1 MNHKLLNLLTA
12 LMLVLF
18 GAAVAFVI
26 TFTALT
32 ERYQQNLNQLSSSE
46 IVSKSAELEQYID
59 RYFVGE
65 TDKTAMA
72 DAAADAIVTATG
84 DRWSYYISAADYQ
97 SYLEQMNN
105 AYVGIGVTIS
115 QAEEQN
121 GYTILEVTA
130 GSPAEEAGILVDDL
144 LVAVDGTSVTDLDVS
159 AVRDLVRGE
168 EGTVVNLTMVRNGEE
183 LEIPVERRTIE
194 QIVAYGELL
203 DGNIGYVRINNFD
216 KNCADH
222 TIAAI
227 DALIA
232 QGAESLL
239 FDVRNNPGG
248 YKSELVEVLDYLLP
262 EGPLFRMEYYN
273 GETEVDYSDED
284 CIDLP
289 IAVLVNE
296 DSYSAAEFF
305 AAAIQEYDAGEV
317 VGAKTCGKGYFQNT
331 YHLSDGSAVALSSGT
346 YYTPNNVSLADV
358 GITPDVEVAMSEE
371 DYIDL
376 YYDRLDKADDGQLQA
391 AIELLK

>member
-1 MNHKLLNLLTA
+1 MEKKLLKILTA

-18 GAAVAFVI
+18 GAAVAFVV
-26 TFTALT
+26 TYTGLT
-32 ERYQQNLNQLSSSE
+32 KRYSESLEQLRSSE
-46 IVSKSAELEQYID
+46 IVSKSVELEQYID

-72 DAAADAIVTATG
+72 DAAADAMVTATG

-121 GYTILEVTA
+121 GYTILDVTL
-130 GSPAEEAGILVDDL
+130 GGPAEEAGILVDDL
-144 LVAVDGTSVTDLDVS
+144 LVAVDGTSVVELDVA

-168 EGTVVNLTMVRNGEE
+168 EGTTVVLTMVRNGEE
-183 LEIPVERRTIE
+183 LDIPVERRTIE
-194 QIVAYGELL
+194 QTVATGELL
-203 DGNIGYVRINNFD
+203 EGDIGYVRINNFD
-216 KNCADH
+216 RNCADH
-222 TIAAI
+222 TITVI
-227 DALIA
+227 KDLIE
-232 QGAESLL
+232 QGAASLL

-248 YKSELVEVLDYLLP
+248 YKDELVEVLDYLLP
-262 EGPLFRMEYYN
+262 EGPLFRMEFYD
-273 GETEVDYSDED
+273 GETEVDYSDEA

-289 IAVLVNE
+289 MAVLVNE

-305 AAAIQEYDAGEV
+305 AAAIQEYEAGKV
-317 VGAKTCGKGYFQNT
+317 VGARTCGKGYFQNT
-331 YHLSDGSAVALSSGT
+331 YRLSDGSAVALSSGT
-346 YYTPNNVSLADV
+346 YYTPNNVSLANV
-358 GITPDVEVAMSEE
+358 GVTPDVEVPMDETDKIE
-371 DYIDL
+371 L
-376 YYDRLDKADDGQLQA
+376 YYDRLDPADDGQLQA

>member
-1 MNHKLLNLLTA
+1 MEKKLLKILTV

-18 GAAVAFVI
+18 GAAVAFVV
-26 TFTALT
+26 TYTALT
-32 ERYQQNLNQLSSSE
+32 ERYSENLEQIYSSE
-46 IVSKSAELEQYID
+46 IVSKSVELEQYID

-72 DAAADAIVTATG
+72 DAAADAMVAATG

-105 AYVGIGVTIS
+105 AYVGVGVTIS

-130 GSPAEEAGILVDDL
+130 GGPAEEAGILVDDL
-144 LVAVDGTSVTDLDVS
+144 LIAVDGTSVVELDVA

-168 EGTVVNLTMVRNGEE
+168 EGTTVVLTMVRNGEE
-183 LEIPVERRTIE
+183 LDIPVERRTIE
-194 QIVAYGELL
+194 QIVATGELL
-203 DGNIGYVRINNFD
+203 EGDIGYVRINNFD
-216 KNCADH
+216 RNCADH
-222 TIAAI
+222 TIAVI
-227 DALIA
+227 EDLME

-248 YKSELVEVLDYLLP
+248 YKDELVEVLDYLLP
-262 EGPLFRMEYYN
+262 EGALFRMEFYD

-284 CIDLP
+284 CVTLP
-289 IAVLVNE
+289 MAVLVNE

-305 AAAIQEYDAGEV
+305 AAAIQEYEAGKV
-317 VGAKTCGKGYFQNT
+317 VGARTCGKGYFQNT
-331 YHLSDGSAVALSSGT
+331 YRLSDGSAVALSSGT
-346 YYTPNNVSLADV
+346 YYTPNNVSLANV
-358 GITPDVEVAMSEE
+358 GVTPDVEVSMDETDKIE
-371 DYIDL
+371 L
-376 YYDRLDKADDGQLQA
+376 YYDRLGPADDGQLQA

>member
-1 MNHKLLNLLTA
+1 MEKKLLKILTA

-18 GAAVAFVI
+18 GAAVTFVV
-26 TFTALT
+26 TYTWLT
-32 ERYQQNLNQLSSSE
+32 KRYSENLEQIYSSE
-46 IVSKSAELEQYID
+46 IVSKSVELEQYID

-72 DAAADAIVTATG
+72 DAAADAMVTATG

-105 AYVGIGVTIS
+105 AYVGVGVTIS

-130 GSPAEEAGILVDDL
+130 GGPAEEAGILVDDL
-144 LVAVDGTSVTDLDVS
+144 LIAVDGTSVVELDVA

-168 EGTVVNLTMVRNGEE
+168 EGTTVVLTMVRNGEE
-183 LEIPVERRTIE
+183 LDIPVERRTIQ
-194 QIVAYGELL
+194 QIVATGELL
-203 DGNIGYVRINNFD
+203 EGDIGYVRINNFD
-216 KNCADH
+216 RNCADH
-222 TIAAI
+222 TIAVI
-227 DALIA
+227 EDLIE
-232 QGAESLL
+232 QGAASLL

-248 YKSELVEVLDYLLP
+248 YKDELVEVLDYLLP
-262 EGPLFRMEYYN
+262 EGPLFRMEFYD

-289 IAVLVNE
+289 MAVLVNE

-305 AAAIQEYDAGEV
+305 AAAIQEYEAGKV
-317 VGAKTCGKGYFQNT
+317 VGARTCGKGYFQNT
-331 YHLSDGSAVALSSGT
+331 YRLSDGSAVALSSGT
-346 YYTPNNVSLADV
+346 YYTPNNVSLANV
-358 GITPDVEVAMSEE
+358 GVTPDVEVPMDEE
-371 DYIDL
+371 DQIDF
-376 YYDRLDKADDGQLQA
+376 YYDRLDPADDDQLQA

>member
-1 MNHKLLNLLTA
+1 MEKKLLKILTA

-18 GAAVAFVI
+18 GAAVAFVV
-26 TFTALT
+26 TYTALT
-32 ERYQQNLNQLSSSE
+32 ERYSENLEQIYSSE
-46 IVSKSAELEQYID
+46 IVSKSVELEQYID

-72 DAAADAIVTATG
+72 DAAADAMVAATG

-105 AYVGIGVTIS
+105 AYVGVGVTIS

-130 GSPAEEAGILVDDL
+130 GGPAEEAGILVDDL
-144 LVAVDGTSVTDLDVS
+144 LIAVDGTSVVELDVA

-168 EGTVVNLTMVRNGEE
+168 EGTTVVLTMVRNGEE
-183 LEIPVERRTIE
+183 LDIPVERRTIE
-194 QIVAYGELL
+194 QIVATGELL
-203 DGNIGYVRINNFD
+203 EGDIGYVRINNFD
-216 KNCADH
+216 RNCADH
-222 TIAAI
+222 TIAVI
-227 DALIA
+227 EDLME
-232 QGAESLL
+232 QGAASLL

-248 YKSELVEVLDYLLP
+248 YKDELVEVLDYLLP
-262 EGPLFRMEYYN
+262 EGALFRMEFYD

-284 CIDLP
+284 CVTLP
-289 IAVLVNE
+289 MAVLVNE

-305 AAAIQEYDAGEV
+305 AAAIQEYEAGKV
-317 VGAKTCGKGYFQNT
+317 VGARTCGKGYFQNT
-331 YHLSDGSAVALSSGT
+331 YRLSDGSAVALSSGT
-346 YYTPNNVSLADV
+346 YYTPNNVSLANV
-358 GITPDVEVAMSEE
+358 GVTPDVEVPMDETDKIE
-371 DYIDL
+371 L
-376 YYDRLDKADDGQLQA
+376 YYDRLGPADDGQLQA